1 MAGLVPAIT
10 SFLLLLLLRR
20 GCPAQGHGCLARSM
34 LEEAHGIDS
43 TRFHLVTN
51 HLDTKRDQH
60 RAASEYRF
68 SWTSEAYSVVDP
80 RSACGSVQ
88 CRLGS
93 PCRKDQGA
101 SDCDA
106 VRAVLW
112 RAEPA

>member
-1 MAGLVPAIT
+1 MPGHPRL
-10 SFLLLLLLRR
+10 SCRSLLRR
-20 GCPAQGHGCLARSM
+20 GRPGQAHGCLARSM

-43 TRFHLVTN
+43 TRFQLVTN

-88 CRLGS
+88 CRLGW
-93 PCRKDQGA
+93 PCRKDQGS

-106 VRAVLW
+106 VWAVLR
-112 RAEPA
+112 RAEPARD